1 VLLPKGGEPHLY
13 MMDYEHCRLRMTWME
28 PDQIHPRANFR
39 EKVAMKRWK
48 SEVEAVTGSLDGKTV
63 GVDLW
68 SPIIE
73 QQLKEAWPKTE
84 FVDGYYDVLMRAKI
98 IKTQDELACLRLANA
113 LTEAAMDAALRV
125 MKPGIKECEVLAEA
139 WRVMTSLGSEWSQ
152 CSNIVTSGPYTA
164 PYRRFTSDRIIQNG
178 DAVIIDIGA
187 GFNGYWGDLTRVY
200 ICGNVGPT
208 QEMREAHQKV
218 YNAVFDCAAAT
229 KPGATNA
236 DVYAAANGHALDGA
250 LGHGAG
256 VNPWEMPFFSPA
268 SKDEPITL
276 QENMVFNIEPYYG
289 EAGKGGIRLEKR
301 PHRHEGRG
309 RDLHAVP
316 VRRTA
321 RDRPP
326 PDGQY
331 DRADTRPA
339 TDRRHRLSQGSHEVR
354 LRTPLGAHPRPLR
367 EAGAAKRSSPALLP
381 VDGRPLPPSTGGR
394 RWAPTVPVIAPTFGL
409 RGELVPSACPMPTAS
424 SRLPHFFSAFIEVLR
439 NSSVTVV
446 GGVAIGGSIALEIA
460 AA

>member
-1 VLLPKGGEPHLY
+1 MSYLGIMPVDWEERLDPLRMNRERLARAKQALDELGLDALFVFRTEDSRYITGYRHHLGLAYLPGNGTVLLPKGGEPHLY
-13 MMDYEHCRLRMTWME
+13 MMDYEHCRLRMTWMA

-73 QQLKEAWPKTE
+73 QQLKEAWPKTD

-139 WRVMTSLGSEWSQ
+139 WRVMTELGSEWSQ

-208 QEMREAHQKV
+208 QDMREAHQKV

-229 KPGATNA
+229 RPGRHQRRRLRGGQGPCPRRRPRPRRGRQPVGDA
-236 DVYAAANGHALDGA
+236 VL
-250 LGHGAG
+250 LAG
-256 VNPWEMPFFSPA
+256 VEGRADHAPGEHG
-268 SKDEPITL
+268 L
-276 QENMVFNIEPYYG
+276 QHRAVLRRGRQGRHPPRE
-289 EAGKGGIRLEKR
+289 R

-326 PDGQY
+326 PDGPD
-331 DRADTRPA
+331 DRTDARPA
-339 TDRRHRLSQGSHEVR
+339 ADRGDRLRRGSHEVR
-354 LRTPLGAHPRPLR
+354 
-367 EAGAAKRSSPALLP
+367 E
-381 VDGRPLPPSTGGR
+381 GRIS
-394 RWAPTVPVIAPTFGL
+394 
-409 RGELVPSACPMPTAS
+409 
-424 SRLPHFFSAFIEVLR
+424 
-439 NSSVTVV
+439 SSVRW
-446 GGVAIGGSIALEIA
+446 
-460 AA
+460 

>member
-1 VLLPKGGEPHLY
+1 MTYLGIMPVDWEERLDPLRMNRERLARGKQALEESGLDALFIFRTEDSRYLTGYRHHLGPAYLPGNGTVVLPRGGEPHLY

-68 SPIIE
+68 SPLME
-73 QQLKEAWPKTE
+73 QQLKEAFPKTE

-113 LTEAAMDAALRV
+113 MTEAAMDAALRI
-125 MKPGIKECEVLAEA
+125 MKPGVRECEVLAEA
-139 WRVMTSLGSEWSQ
+139 WRVMTAMGSEWTQ

-218 YNAVFDCAAAT
+218 YDSVFDCAAAT

-236 DVYAAANGHALDGA
+236 DVYAAAKGNALDGA

-289 EAGKGGIRLEKR
+289 EAGKGGFRLENDHIVTKDGVEIYTKYPFDER
-301 PHRHEGRG
+301 LVI
-309 RDLHAVP
+309 DLHP
-316 VRRTA
+316 MDDTTGRT
-321 RDRPP
+321 RDQPP
-326 PDGQY
+326 
-331 DRADTRPA
+331 
-339 TDRRHRLSQGSHEVR
+339 
-354 LRTPLGAHPRPLR
+354 
-367 EAGAAKRSSPALLP
+367 
-381 VDGRPLPPSTGGR
+381 
-394 RWAPTVPVIAPTFGL
+394 I
-409 RGELVPSACPMPTAS
+409 
-424 SRLPHFFSAFIEVLR
+424 
-439 NSSVTVV
+439 V
-446 GGVAIGGSIALEIA
+446 GIG
-460 AA
+460 